1 MTDQASAVSPVEKD
15 QLGSFPSNSE
25 MARIINDTDW
35 ARTPLGP
42 ISTWSAS
49 LKMMVRVLLANRFPL
64 LLWWGSQFCQLYND
78 AYRPI
83 LGTKHP
89 KSLGQP
95 ARECWPEIWDI
106 IGPLVQTPFTGGPA
120 TWMEDIY
127 LEPNRHGFK
136 EETHFTIAYSPVPDE
151 SAPNGIG
158 GVLATVHEITEKV
171 VGERR
176 VLALRDLSTRAGE
189 AKSGEEACEV
199 AAQTLG
205 IYSKDIPFALLYLI
219 DANGKRAY
227 LSGVTGIAVGTI
239 ASPQLIDLS
248 PADSELTW
256 PLGEVLKTETSQ
268 FVDQL
273 TARFGEAAPRGPW
286 DDPPNEAL
294 VLPIRSNIAHQ
305 LSAFLVAGISP
316 RLLLNDSYRSFLE
329 LVAGQIATAIAN
341 ARAYEDER
349 RRAEAL
355 AELDRAKTT
364 FFSNVSHEFRTPL
377 TLMLGPLDEILARPH
392 DSLAPDQRSQILL
405 AHRNGL
411 RLLKLVN
418 TLLDFSRIE
427 AGRTQASYE
436 PTDLAAYT
444 AELAS
449 VFRSAIEKAGLK
461 LLVNCPSLAE
471 PIYVDREMWEKIV
484 LNLVSNAFKFTFEGE
499 IEVELRETDVD
510 VELTV
515 RDTGIGIA
523 PDQLPQVFQ
532 RFHRGTGTRG
542 RTHEGTGIGLALVQE
557 LTQLHDGTAS
567 VTSEVGRG
575 STFKIAIPKGSRH
588 LDPGQIATAR
598 TSGITSIGNAFV
610 EEALRWLPT
619 DEKTPD
625 KVEISL
631 SSDPRPGPAGRIILA
646 DDNADM
652 REYVKRLLSQSYEVE
667 GVSDGHAAL
676 KAARERLPDL
686 MISDIMMP
694 NMDGFELLRELR
706 ADPVL
711 KTVPLILLSARA
723 GEESKVEGLQAG
735 ADDYLIKP
743 FSTRELL
750 ARVGA
755 RLEISR
761 IRRESELRTAAD
773 LEAMTQLRQE
783 AEEANRLKD
792 EFLAIMSHELRNP
805 LNVILGY
812 SELMSRSEEVK
823 QVPNLSEMANAI
835 KRNAAAQAKLIRDL
849 LDVSRLRSGK
859 LELNREIVSISVM
872 VNGALDTV
880 RADAEAKQI
889 QIELIAPNT
898 ALFVNGDSVRLQ
910 QIIWNL
916 LNNAIKF
923 TPNLGRVTVRLSVEN
938 NQVRLAVEDTGE
950 GIDSTFLPHVFEL
963 FRQADASATRVKA
976 GLGVGLAIVQELVEL
991 HGGTVTVSSSGI
1003 GKGATFTVSLPLSL
1017 ETAVTNN
1024 HRDNA
1029 PIHLNGLKVLVVD
1042 DSEDTVEMLVRALHQ
1057 SGATVIPAFSGSEG
1071 LRIVEE
1077 MTVDAI
1083 LSDVSMP
1090 GMDGFEFARR
1100 LRLIPGKQDT
1110 PILALTGF
1118 GRAEDMAR
1126 AKHEGFYDH
1135 LTKPID
1141 LNLLT
1146 QTLYKI
1152 PRRTRDSE
1160 G

>member
-127 LEPNRHGFK
+127 LEPNRYGFK

-227 LSGVTGIAVGTI
+227 LSGVAGIAVGTI

-248 PADSELTW
+248 TADSELTW

-273 TARFGEAAPRGPW
+273 TARFGEASPRGPW

-377 TLMLGPLDEILARPH
+377 TLMLGPLDEILARPD

-461 LLVNCPSLAE
+461 LLVNCPSLSE

-598 TSGITSIGNAFV
+598 TSGITSFGNAFV
-610 EEALRWLPT
+610 EEALRWLPA

-667 GVSDGHAAL
+667 GVGDGHAAL
-676 KAARERLPDL
+676 KAARARLPDL

-711 KTVPLILLSARA
+711 KPYR
-723 GEESKVEGLQAG
+723 
-735 ADDYLIKP
+735 
-743 FSTRELL
+743 
-750 ARVGA
+750 
-755 RLEISR
+755 
-761 IRRESELRTAAD
+761 
-773 LEAMTQLRQE
+773 
-783 AEEANRLKD
+783 
-792 EFLAIMSHELRNP
+792 
-805 LNVILGY
+805 
-812 SELMSRSEEVK
+812 
-823 QVPNLSEMANAI
+823 
-835 KRNAAAQAKLIRDL
+835 
-849 LDVSRLRSGK
+849 
-859 LELNREIVSISVM
+859 
-872 VNGALDTV
+872 
-880 RADAEAKQI
+880 
-889 QIELIAPNT
+889 
-898 ALFVNGDSVRLQ
+898 
-910 QIIWNL
+910 
-916 LNNAIKF
+916 
-923 TPNLGRVTVRLSVEN
+923 
-938 NQVRLAVEDTGE
+938 
-950 GIDSTFLPHVFEL
+950 
-963 FRQADASATRVKA
+963 
-976 GLGVGLAIVQELVEL
+976 
-991 HGGTVTVSSSGI
+991 
-1003 GKGATFTVSLPLSL
+1003 
-1017 ETAVTNN
+1017 
-1024 HRDNA
+1024 
-1029 PIHLNGLKVLVVD
+1029 
-1042 DSEDTVEMLVRALHQ
+1042 
-1057 SGATVIPAFSGSEG
+1057 
-1071 LRIVEE
+1071 
-1077 MTVDAI
+1077 
-1083 LSDVSMP
+1083 
-1090 GMDGFEFARR
+1090 
-1100 LRLIPGKQDT
+1100 
-1110 PILALTGF
+1110 
-1118 GRAEDMAR
+1118 
-1126 AKHEGFYDH
+1126 
-1135 LTKPID
+1135 
-1141 LNLLT
+1141 
-1146 QTLYKI
+1146 
-1152 PRRTRDSE
+1152 
-1160 G
+1160 